1 MEMRTYEG
9 MFLLNPTQVTQE
21 WDKMKNV
28 ITGMVEKRGGT
39 IVSAKKWGE
48 RKLAYEIKGHKRGTY
63 ALVYFQMPPQSIV
76 TLRRDFLLSESVL
89 RSLILV
95 HTKPFKIPEIPD
107 NPAEGEIQGENVA
120 GQAQSPSKEQESPS
134 NNS

>member
-9 MFLLNPTQVTQE
+9 MFLLDPTQAAQE
-21 WDKMKNV
+21 WEKMKNV
-28 ITGMVEKRGGT
+28 ITGMIEKRGGT

-63 ALVYFQMPPQSIV
+63 VLIYFQMTPQTIT
-76 TLRRDFLLSESVL
+76 TLRRDFLLSETVL

-107 NPAEGEIQGENVA
+107 NPSEGENQNLEAAAN
-120 GQAQSPSKEQESPS
+120 SPVKEQEPPA
-134 NNS
+134 NNG